1 MTRRF
6 RFCTICLVAVSA
18 VLLLSSCQENLDP
31 ATHLANV
38 AELPL
43 WKILVAIFLFS
54 LLSEDLACIGAGMLA
69 SEGVLTLGWAIT
81 GSFLAIYM
89 GDIPLYLLGRIGG
102 MTLLRR
108 KPFRWFIRED
118 QILQAESLFEQHGG
132 KLIFSS
138 RLLPGSRLPIY
149 AAAGVLRYPFWRFA
163 LYMALAGGLSA
174 VILTWGSMLL
184 GEVVLKWLKV
194 YETYVFPAFVTGAIL
209 IWLTVKILEILAT
222 RRSRLTFLSR
232 CRKLYYRVRPR
243 VRDGAAGRGREM

>member
-54 LLSEDLACIGAGMLA
+54 LLSEDLACIGSGLLA

-81 GSFLAIYM
+81 GSFLAIHV
-89 GDIPLYLLGRIGG
+89 GDIPLYLMGRIGG

>member
-1 MTRRF
+1 M
-6 RFCTICLVAVSA
+6 SE
-18 VLLLSSCQENLDP
+18 LS
-31 ATHLANV
+31 
-38 AELPL
+38 L
-43 WKILVAIFLFS
+43 WQILVAIFLFS
-54 LLSEDLACIGAGMLA
+54 LLSEDLACIGAGILA
-69 SEGVLTLGWAIT
+69 SEGILTLEWAIA
-81 GSFLAIYM
+81 GSFLAIYL
-89 GDIPLYLLGRIGG
+89 GDIPLYLIGRLGG

-118 QILQAESLFEQHGG
+118 QIIQAESLFEQHGG

-163 LYMALAGGLSA
+163 IYMALAGGLSA
-174 VILTWGSMLL
+174 VILTWGSMRL

-209 IWLTVKILEILAT
+209 IWVTVKLLEILAT
-222 RRSRLTFLSR
+222 RRSRLTFLAR

-243 VRDGAAGRGREM
+243 VRPQAGGRGPDL

>member
-6 RFCTICLVAVSA
+6 RFCTISLVAVSA

-54 LLSEDLACIGAGMLA
+54 LLSEDLACIGSGLLA

-81 GSFLAIYM
+81 GSFLAIYV

>member
-54 LLSEDLACIGAGMLA
+54 LLSEDLACIGSGLLA

-81 GSFLAIYM
+81 GSFLAIYV

>member
-6 RFCTICLVAVSA
+6 RFCTISLVAVSA

-54 LLSEDLACIGAGMLA
+54 LLSEDLACIGSGLLA

-243 VRDGAAGRGREM
+243 VRSGAAGRGREM

>member
-54 LLSEDLACIGAGMLA
+54 LLSEDLACIGSGLLA

-81 GSFLAIYM
+81 GSFLAIYV
-89 GDIPLYLLGRIGG
+89 GDIPLYLMGRIGG

-174 VILTWGSMLL
+174 LILTWGSMLL

-243 VRDGAAGRGREM
+243 VRSGAAGRGREM

>member
-54 LLSEDLACIGAGMLA
+54 LLSEDLACIGSGLLA

-81 GSFLAIYM
+81 GSFLAIYV
-89 GDIPLYLLGRIGG
+89 GDIPLYLMGRIGG

>member
-243 VRDGAAGRGREM
+243 VRSGAAGRGREM

>member
-1 MTRRF
+1 M
-6 RFCTICLVAVSA
+6 S
-18 VLLLSSCQENLDP
+18 
-31 ATHLANV
+31 
-38 AELPL
+38 ELPL
-43 WKILVAIFLFS
+43 WQILVAIFLFS
-54 LLSEDLACIGAGMLA
+54 LLSEDLACIGSGLLA

-81 GSFLAIYM
+81 GSFLAIYV
-89 GDIPLYLLGRIGG
+89 GDIPLYLMGRIGG

-209 IWLTVKILEILAT
+209 IWLTVKTLEILAT
-222 RRSRLTFLSR
+222 RRSRLTFLAR

-243 VRDGAAGRGREM
+243 VRPQVGGRGPDL

>member
-18 VLLLSSCQENLDP
+18 VLLLSSCQEHLDP

-54 LLSEDLACIGAGMLA
+54 LLSEDLACIGSGLLA

-81 GSFLAIYM
+81 GSFLAIYV
-89 GDIPLYLLGRIGG
+89 GDIPLYLMGRIGG

>member
-6 RFCTICLVAVSA
+6 RFCTISLVAVSA
-18 VLLLSSCQENLDP
+18 VLLLSSCRENLDP

-81 GSFLAIYM
+81 GSFLAIYL
-89 GDIPLYLLGRIGG
+89 GDLPLYLMGRIGG
-102 MTLLRR
+102 MNLLRR
-108 KPFRWFIRED
+108 RPFRWFIREN
-118 QILQAESLFEQHGG
+118 QILQAESLFEEHGA

-163 LYMALAGGLSA
+163 LYMALAAGLSA

-209 IWLTVKILEILAT
+209 IWLTLKILEILAT

-243 VRDGAAGRGREM
+243 VRSGAAGRGPEL

>member
-6 RFCTICLVAVSA
+6 RFCTTCLVALAA
-18 VLLLSSCQENLDP
+18 VLLLSSCRENLDP
-31 ATHLANV
+31 STHLANV

-43 WKILVAIFLFS
+43 WQILVAIFLFS
-54 LLSEDLACIGAGMLA
+54 LLSEDLACIGAGLLA

-81 GSFLAIYM
+81 GSFLAIYC
-89 GDIPLYLLGRIGG
+89 GDIPLYLMGRIGG

-138 RLLPGSRLPIY
+138 RLLPGSRLPVY

-174 VILTWGSMLL
+174 VILTWGSMRL
-184 GEVVLKWLKV
+184 GEVVLAWLKV

-243 VRDGAAGRGREM
+243 VRPRAAGRGPEL

>member
-54 LLSEDLACIGAGMLA
+54 LLSEDLACIGSGLLA

-81 GSFLAIYM
+81 GSFLAIYV
-89 GDIPLYLLGRIGG
+89 GDIPLYLMGRIGG

-243 VRDGAAGRGREM
+243 VRSGAAGRGREM

>member
-1 MTRRF
+1 M
-6 RFCTICLVAVSA
+6 SE
-18 VLLLSSCQENLDP
+18 LS
-31 ATHLANV
+31 
-38 AELPL
+38 L
-43 WKILVAIFLFS
+43 WQILVAIFLFS
-54 LLSEDLACIGAGMLA
+54 LLSEDLACIGAGILA
-69 SEGVLTLGWAIT
+69 SEGILTLEWAIT
-81 GSFLAIYM
+81 GSFLAIYL
-89 GDIPLYLLGRIGG
+89 GDIPLYLIGRLGG

-118 QILQAESLFEQHGG
+118 QIIQAETLFEQHGG

-163 LYMALAGGLSA
+163 IYMALAGGLSA
-174 VILTWGSMLL
+174 VILTWGSMRL

-209 IWLTVKILEILAT
+209 IWVTVKLLEILAT
-222 RRSRLTFLSR
+222 RRSRLTFLAR

-243 VRDGAAGRGREM
+243 VRPQVGGRGPDL

>member
-1 MTRRF
+1 
-6 RFCTICLVAVSA
+6 
-18 VLLLSSCQENLDP
+18 LLLSSCRENLDP
-31 ATHLANV
+31 SIHLANV

-43 WKILVAIFLFS
+43 WQILVAIFLFS
-54 LLSEDLACIGAGMLA
+54 LLSEDLACIGAGLLA

-81 GSFLAIYM
+81 GSFLAIYL
-89 GDIPLYLLGRIGG
+89 GDIPLYLIGRIGG
-102 MTLLRR
+102 MSLLRR
-108 KPFRWFIRED
+108 RPFRWLIRED
-118 QILQAESLFEQHGG
+118 QIRQAEALFEEHGA

-149 AAAGVLRYPFWRFA
+149 AAAGVLRYPFWKFA
-163 LYMALAGGLSA
+163 IYMALAGGLSA
-174 VILTWGSMLL
+174 ALLTWGSMGL

-209 IWLTVKILEILAT
+209 IWVSLKLLEILAT

-243 VRDGAAGRGREM
+243 VRPPFRRPGA

>member
-6 RFCTICLVAVSA
+6 RFCTTSLVALSA
-18 VLLLSSCQENLDP
+18 VLLLSSCRENLDP
-31 ATHLANV
+31 STHLANV

-43 WKILVAIFLFS
+43 WQILVAIFLFS
-54 LLSEDLACIGAGMLA
+54 LLSEDLACIGAGLLA

-81 GSFLAIYM
+81 GSFLAIYV
-89 GDIPLYLLGRIGG
+89 GDIPLYLMGRIGG

-108 KPFRWFIRED
+108 TPFRWFIRED

-138 RLLPGSRLPIY
+138 RLLPGSRLPVY

-174 VILTWGSMLL
+174 VILTWSSMRL
-184 GEVVLKWLKV
+184 GEVVLRWLKV

-243 VRDGAAGRGREM
+243 VHPRAAGRGPEM